1 MSDGAADT
9 RRHAA
14 QGNVVSQKR
23 LSGCAQG
30 LTDGLQAPAVMS
42 RCALER
48 QGLGSLPLFY
58 FPPHKIP
65 GLLLLRHTC
74 SSEPETAAPAW
85 TLGQQLPGGRFSP
98 RSHLM

>member
-58 FPPHKIP
+58 FPQHKIP
-65 GLLLLRHTC
+65 ELLLLRHAC
-74 SSEPETAAPAW
+74 SSDSRRA
-85 TLGQQLPGGRFSP
+85 LGGANGWRPLSGSLNERRKSW
-98 RSHLM
+98 